1 VTETGSLD
9 KLQAIPQSDVEDIP
23 TGGLSFNTDDLIMK
37 ALGRFCTPHNQLLG
51 IQQLHEC
58 SLYYIIT
65 GFHMSGV

>member
-1 VTETGSLD
+1 
-9 KLQAIPQSDVEDIP
+9 
-23 TGGLSFNTDDLIMK
+23 LSFNTDDLIMK